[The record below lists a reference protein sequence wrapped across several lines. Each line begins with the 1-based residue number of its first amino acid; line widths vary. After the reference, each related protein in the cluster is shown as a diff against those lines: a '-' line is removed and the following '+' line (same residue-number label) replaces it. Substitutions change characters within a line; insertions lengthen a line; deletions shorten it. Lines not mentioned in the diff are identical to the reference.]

1 MKKDIIKL
9 LNLKGV
15 IPDKI
20 ETTDRFLII
29 NIRYSRIKC
38 MCPYCGFT
46 TKRVHDKRIRYLN
59 HGILNSRIIKLKIII
74 RRFKCSKCKRVF
86 SEPNMEGIDRKKT
99 TKQQRELIVNQSRN
113 RSCKEVGI
121 DNGLTGPTVMSYL
134 HENMKEFVW
143 PEGEIKLCID
153 EHSYKKRDMKITIAE
168 LVTGQLVT
176 ILPNRNKRTLVKWL
190 NMLPYDVK
198 QRISEVCIDMWQGY
212 KNAVEETL
220 PNTNIVI
227 DKFHVIKEMLRH
239 LDEIRR
245 IIQELGAK
253 GYRRINRYTLLKN
266 KESLSDEDKEYLKLV
281 FERFK
286 SFDTLRYCYSIK
298 ERVRDIYKLED
309 KREAVRQYDVL
320 LTAIEKETFGRLK
333 GIHDTLLRWRTNI
346 LNYFNNRS
354 TNALIEGMHCK
365 IKTTKRVSY
374 GFRNFENYEV
384 KLFTAFYSKTELKA
398 PHKIL

>member
-1 MKKDIIKL
+1 MCNCIFA
-9 LNLKGV
+9 V

-86 SEPNMEGIDRKKT
+86 SEPNMEGVDRKKT

-153 EHSYKKRDMKITIAE
+153 EHSYKKRDIKITIAE

-176 ILPNRNKRTLVKWL
+176 ILSNRNKRTLVKWL

-198 QRISEVCIDMWQGY
+198 QRISEV
-212 KNAVEETL
+212 
-220 PNTNIVI
+220 
-227 DKFHVIKEMLRH
+227 
-239 LDEIRR
+239 
-245 IIQELGAK
+245 
-253 GYRRINRYTLLKN
+253 
-266 KESLSDEDKEYLKLV
+266 
-281 FERFK
+281 
-286 SFDTLRYCYSIK
+286 
-298 ERVRDIYKLED
+298 
-309 KREAVRQYDVL
+309 
-320 LTAIEKETFGRLK
+320 
-333 GIHDTLLRWRTNI
+333 
-346 LNYFNNRS
+346 
-354 TNALIEGMHCK
+354 
-365 IKTTKRVSY
+365 
-374 GFRNFENYEV
+374 
-384 KLFTAFYSKTELKA
+384 
-398 PHKIL
+398 